1 MDIVEFCA
9 IFAALRAGG
18 ISASEEP
25 TMTLFTFIEIL
36 GTLAFAISGI
46 RLASAKRFDWFG
58 AYVVGFTTAIGGG
71 TLRDL
76 MLSLTPF
83 WMLDCSY
90 LVVTAF
96 ALGIVVVY
104 GRYLIRL
111 NNTFFIFDAIGLGLF
126 TVVGVEKTLGAGFP
140 LWVAVIMGTITGA
153 AGGVLRDI
161 LINEEPLI
169 FRKEIYALACVFGGL
184 VYGGGRAAGL
194 SGATLQIVTA
204 LSVIVFGVFF
214 ATVSSR
220 MVGLIGSSNNPV
232 SGMAIATLL
241 ISTMLLK
248 ATGND
253 GIQGMIAAIV
263 IGGIICALASAKV
276 NSTYARYDQV
286 RNHAGITGAMAAEQ
300 ILRMDGIYDVQV
312 MRVSGKL
319 TDHYDPANHVL
330 RLSDSTYGSTSV
342 AALGVAAHECGHA
355 IQHARHYVPLT
366 IRGALVP
373 VANFGSGI
381 SWPLIIMGL
390 FIRGEMSTLF
400 INLGILMFSLAVL
413 FQIITLPVEFN
424 ASGRAL
430 KILKKSGM
438 LYESEVRE
446 ARSVLTT
453 AALTYVASAASALLQ
468 LLRIL
473 IKTGGR
479 RNDDE

>member
-1 MDIVEFCA
+1 MYYPYYFD
-9 IFAALRAGG
+9 
-18 ISASEEP
+18 P
-25 TMTLFTFIEIL
+25 TYFLVI
-36 GTLAFAISGI
+36 
-46 RLASAKRFDWFG
+46 
-58 AYVVGFTTAIGGG
+58 IG
-71 TLRDL
+71 
-76 MLSLTPF
+76 
-83 WMLDCSY
+83 
-90 LVVTAF
+90 V
-96 ALGIVVVY
+96 
-104 GRYLIRL
+104 
-111 NNTFFIFDAIGLGLF
+111 
-126 TVVGVEKTLGAGFP
+126 
-140 LWVAVIMGTITGA
+140 
-153 AGGVLRDI
+153 
-161 LINEEPLI
+161 
-169 FRKEIYALACVFGGL
+169 
-184 VYGGGRAAGL
+184 
-194 SGATLQIVTA
+194 
-204 LSVIVFGVFF
+204 
-214 ATVSSR
+214 
-220 MVGLIGSSNNPV
+220 
-232 SGMAIATLL
+232 
-241 ISTMLLK
+241 
-248 ATGND
+248 
-253 GIQGMIAAIV
+253 
-263 IGGIICALASAKV
+263 IICALASAKV

-300 ILRMDGIYDVQV
+300 ILRMEGIYDVQV

-330 RLSDSTYGSTSV
+330 RLSDSTCGSTSV

-400 INLGILMFSLAVL
+400 INLGVLMFSLAVL

-430 KILKKSGM
+430 KILKNSGM

-446 ARSVLTT
+446 ARSVLTA

-473 IKTGGR
+473 ILTGGR